1 MREPRREGC
10 TQTYAR
16 RVRLELSTTAF
27 AGGLLSF
34 GSMLAGCGGS
44 APSYSLSA
52 TYSCLEPRVASVT
65 FHLDDT
71 DYFVFDEVAQR
82 SGGGALHA
90 KLGDNAFIVVFERSI
105 GDAKRTEAAYRDGRV
120 LRPAPESAVDTPDMV
135 DPIRRTR
142 NAVLLWAKPPD
153 EREAALVKRCLS
165 G

>member
-1 MREPRREGC
+1 MPA
-10 TQTYAR
+10 AR
-16 RVRLELSTTAF
+16 LVISTTTL
-27 AGGLLSF
+27 AGGLLV
-34 GSMLAGCGGS
+34 GSMLGGCGGS
-44 APSYSLSA
+44 APNYSLSA
-52 TYSCLEPRVASVT
+52 TYACLEPRVVSLK

-90 KLGDNAFIVVFERSI
+90 TLRDNSFIAVFERSV
-105 GDAKRTEAAYRDGRV
+105 GDAKRTEAAHRDGRV
-120 LRPAPESAVDTPDMV
+120 MRQASESDVDTPDLQ

-153 EREAALVKRCLS
+153 EREAALVKRCLT

>member
-1 MREPRREGC
+1 
-10 TQTYAR
+10 
-16 RVRLELSTTAF
+16 
-27 AGGLLSF
+27 
-34 GSMLAGCGGS
+34 MLGGCGGR

-52 TYSCLEPRVASVT
+52 TYSCLKPRVVSLT

-82 SGGGALHA
+82 SGGGALYA
-90 KLGDNAFIVVFERSI
+90 KLGDNAFIVVFERSV
-105 GDAKRTEAAYRDGRV
+105 GDAKRTEAAYRDGHV
-120 LRPAPESAVDTPDMV
+120 LRKAPESAVDTPDMV

-142 NAVLLWAKPPD
+142 NAVLLWSKPPD